1 LAQDGFQTASR
12 LAQQGRFDAAE
23 QAARRFAQAN
33 PRHAG
38 VFGLLGRLAAT
49 AGRPQD
55 ALTAYDRALALA
67 ADHPPT
73 VSNRAQALRA
83 LGRSAEALEAY
94 DQALA
99 LKPDYAVAWC
109 NRAETL
115 CALDR
120 PEEAVSS
127 ADRAV
132 ALDPTLAEAHA
143 NRAQGLNA
151 LRRHAEALAAAQQAL
166 TLRPAAARALRHSGD
181 ALSGLGRSGDA
192 EKAYDGALTVNP
204 GLVEAWVGR
213 GLARQALGRHAEA
226 LADLDQAV
234 RLDPASADNHYH
246 RGLLRLMTG
255 DFAGGWDDYE
265 HRWGRDGFLRRSAP
279 ARLVALRDQLRRRAT
294 PADLRGRKVL
304 VLGEQGIGD
313 QVMFASLLG
322 DLARD
327 AAEIT
332 CVCDPRLLRLFRH
345 SFPEIAFIGLDRL
358 SAVETAG
365 FDEIVPIGGLAHAYR
380 SARSAFPGAPYLSP
394 HPEVI
399 SRWRARLGQGRPRI
413 GVAWR
418 GGTDL
423 TGGAGRSL
431 TPEALA
437 ALISIKGVTWV
448 SLQYGE
454 TALIEARQAG
464 GEAVTV
470 FPASEIDDFEDLAGL
485 VMNLDLVVS
494 VQTALIHLTGAL
506 GQRCL
511 TLIPYAP
518 EWRYGATGA
527 TMPWYSSVELCRQTT
542 PGDWNGPFD
551 RVAAAVRAARE
562 SV

>member
-1 LAQDGFQTASR
+1 MAPDGFQTASR
-12 LAQQGRFDAAE
+12 LAQEGQFAAAE
-23 QAARRFAQAN
+23 QAARRFARDN
-33 PRHAG
+33 PRHPG
-38 VFGLLGRLAAT
+38 VFSLLGRLAAD
-49 AGRPQD
+49 GRAEE
-55 ALTAYDRALALA
+55 ALAAYDQALALA
-67 ADHPPT
+67 PDHAPT

-83 LGRSAEALEAY
+83 LGRSAEALAAY
-94 DQALA
+94 DRALT

-120 PEEAVSS
+120 AEEAVES

-143 NRAQGLNA
+143 NRAQALNA
-151 LRRHAEALAAAQQAL
+151 LGRHADALAAAQQAL
-166 TLRPAAARALRHSGD
+166 TLRPAAPRALRHGGD
-181 ALSGLGRSGDA
+181 ALTGLGRSA
-192 EKAYDGALTVNP
+192 EAEQAYCQALSLAP
-204 GLVEAWVGR
+204 RLAEAWIGR
-213 GLARQALGRHAEA
+213 GLARQAQGRHAEA
-226 LADLDQAV
+226 LADLDEAV
-234 RLDPASADNHYH
+234 RLDPDSADSRYH

-265 HRWGRDGFLRRSAP
+265 HRWGREGFLRRSAP
-279 ARLVALRDQLRRRAT
+279 ARLVALRDQLRIRAA
-294 PADLRGRKVL
+294 PADLAGRKVL
-304 VLGEQGIGD
+304 VVGEQGIGD
-313 QVMFASLLG
+313 QVMFASLLV

-345 SFPEIAFIGLDRL
+345 SFPQIAFVGLDRL
-358 SAVETAG
+358 GAVETAG
-365 FDEIVPIGGLAHAYR
+365 FDEILPLGGLAYAYR
-380 SARSAFPGAPYLSP
+380 QGRSAFPGAPYLSP
-394 HPEVI
+394 SPEVVA
-399 SRWRARLGQGRPRI
+399 RWRARLGPGRPKI
-413 GVAWR
+413 GVSWR

-423 TGGAGRSL
+423 TGAAGRSL
-431 TPEALA
+431 SPEALA
-437 ALISIKGVTWV
+437 TLISIKGVTWV
-448 SLQYGE
+448 SLQYGD
-454 TALIEARQAG
+454 TAPVEARQAG
-464 GEAVTV
+464 GDAVTV

-485 VMNLDLVVS
+485 VMSLDLVVS

-511 TLIPYAP
+511 TLIPSAP